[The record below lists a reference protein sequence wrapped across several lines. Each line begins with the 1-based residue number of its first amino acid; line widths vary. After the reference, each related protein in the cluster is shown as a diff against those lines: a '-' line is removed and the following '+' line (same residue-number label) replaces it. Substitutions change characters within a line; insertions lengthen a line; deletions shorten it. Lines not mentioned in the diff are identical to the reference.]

1 MAKKM
6 TKAQVRKALSSV
18 ERTYGRLLRDKFDYG
33 SKSDV
38 PMSINKLV
46 DLVKP
51 VSAASSRIK

>member
-1 MAKKM
+1 MAKKL
-6 TKAQVRKALSSV
+6 TKAQVRKALNSV
-18 ERTYGRLLRDKFDYG
+18 ERTYGKLLRDKFDYG